1 MKAVGS
7 EKIHVLLADREFI
20 GEEWFRFLIEQEIP
34 FIIRIKQNSMVEGIR
49 QGYAVPVATLLGKL
63 GRRKTIENCPIV
75 LWTHRL
81 FVSVEH
87 RKGAKEP
94 MIVVSNREF
103 ASPLKLYRWRWGI
116 ESLFEC
122 LKTRGFRM
130 EETHMTDPTKI
141 EKLLFIL
148 AIAVCWAY
156 KLGELQARKVPSRVK
171 KHGRKLKSI
180 FRLGLDLIRRA
191 LFREDE
197 SFLQELTVFPYL
209 GLAGKGGVI

>member
-1 MKAVGS
+1 
-7 EKIHVLLADREFI
+7 
-20 GEEWFRFLIEQEIP
+20 
-34 FIIRIKQNSMVEGIR
+34 
-49 QGYAVPVATLLGKL
+49 VPVSTLVGKL
-63 GRRKTIENCPIV
+63 GRRKRIENYPIV
-75 LWTHRL
+75 LWGHRL

-87 RKGAKEP
+87 KKEAKKP

-130 EETHMTDPTKI
+130 EETHMTDPAKI

-156 KLGELQARKVPSRVK
+156 KIGELQVRKVPIPVK

-197 SFLQELTVFPYL
+197 SFLQELTVLPYL
-209 GLAGKGGVI
+209 GLSGMRGAI